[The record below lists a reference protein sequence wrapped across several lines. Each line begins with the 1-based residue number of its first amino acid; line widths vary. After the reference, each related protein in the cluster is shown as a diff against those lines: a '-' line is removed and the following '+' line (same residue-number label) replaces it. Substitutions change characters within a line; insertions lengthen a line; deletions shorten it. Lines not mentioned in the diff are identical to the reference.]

1 MATKRQRVTGGP
13 KAIGTWPTPERTA
26 QGFVIPIDL
35 LKAFK
40 NDIRIFPRD
49 PHPNGYITFD
59 RDMLVTVLER
69 GSDLDRKELAGQIK
83 NIAKAGGELVIM
95 QR

>member
-1 MATKRQRVTGGP
+1 MPAKRQRVTGGRQ
-13 KAIGTWPTPERTA
+13 AIGTWPTPERTA
-26 QGFVIPIDL
+26 GGFVIPIEL

-40 NDIRIFPRD
+40 NDIRVFPRE

-69 GSDLDRKELAGQIK
+69 GSDLARKELAGQIK
-83 NIAKAGGELVIM
+83 NMGKAGGELVIM